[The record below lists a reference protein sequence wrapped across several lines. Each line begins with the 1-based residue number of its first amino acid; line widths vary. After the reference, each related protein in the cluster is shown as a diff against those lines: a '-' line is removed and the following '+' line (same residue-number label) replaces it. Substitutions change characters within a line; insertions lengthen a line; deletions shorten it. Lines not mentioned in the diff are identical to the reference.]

1 MMKQL
6 TLMEARL
13 DTKEEAIKNLKQE
26 IKDIK
31 MSAQTE
37 ETKDTP
43 ARTRRGRPSATEEQG
58 EL

>member
-1 MMKQL
+1 
-6 TLMEARL
+6 MEARL